1 VRNLDP
7 LVLGFCDA
15 SDEFDPTLY
24 DRIQKTIV
32 EMNSTAEL
40 LAHITAIT
48 A

>member
-15 SDEFDPTLY
+15 SDEFDPTLS
-24 DRIQKTIV
+24 DRIQKNIV
-32 EMNSTAEL
+32 EMGNTAEI
-40 LAHITAIT
+40 LAHVTAIT